1 MNMMFN
7 RRRFV
12 IRFGVA
18 SATLAVAPAA
28 AGQSTAATWAG
39 AILHDGDGQA
49 IPATPDGRRVTVK
62 VDSQQTP
69 GVRMSMIAE
78 DLPPNTEIRVH
89 LHSHEDEIIL
99 IRTGAGIATL
109 GDREVAV
116 TAGAAVYVPQG
127 VWHGLRNNGA
137 ETLGMTAV
145 YSPPGFEQAFKDR
158 LIHPNRTQA
167 QAEASRKRYG
177 IVYRDR

>member
-1 MNMMFN
+1 MDTRFN

-12 IRFGVA
+12 RRFGVA
-18 SATLAVAPAA
+18 SASLAVAPAA
-28 AGQSTAATWAG
+28 AGQSPAPTWAG
-39 AILHDGDGQA
+39 AILHERDGQA

-62 VDSQQTP
+62 VDSQLTP
-69 GVRMSMIAE
+69 GVRMSMVTE

-89 LHSHEDEIIL
+89 LHSYEDEIIL

-116 TAGAAVYVPQG
+116 SAGAAVYVPRG

-167 QAEASRKRYG
+167 QAEASRKKHG
-177 IVYRDR
+177 IVYRDQ